1 MPAPR
6 ASNFAPTLIHGL
18 TAAATECRAFRRLD
32 ANESKP
38 SALIGKTQ
46 MEGEHTIYKNVALTH
61 CLYKYNLSK
70 SACMRRYL
78 PFALVCCLISACMI
92 PAPGDFGAPASTT
105 PGEVPFE
112 LAPPNDAAIIVPVKI
127 NGRGPFKFVLDTG
140 ATFTCIDQKLVD
152 QLKLPEWKGP
162 LGVGIIQ
169 PIAGSVKF
177 VSLDTFEVGSVKA
190 TDMKACA
197 IEFSQLQTG
206 GLDARGLVGLNF
218 LKSFQVRIDFKKK
231 VLSLNK

>member
-1 MPAPR
+1 MR
-6 ASNFAPTLIHGL
+6 CTVLLFLVGL
-18 TAAATECRAFRRLD
+18 LV
-32 ANESKP
+32 P
-38 SALIGKTQ
+38 W
-46 MEGEHTIYKNVALTH
+46 
-61 CLYKYNLSK
+61 
-70 SACMRRYL
+70 SAC
-78 PFALVCCLISACMI
+78 VV
-92 PAPGDFGAPASTT
+92 PGLKDFGGAAETT

-162 LGVGIIQ
+162 LGMGIIQ
-169 PIAGSVKF
+169 PIGGSVKF
-177 VSLDTFEVGSVKA
+177 VSLDTFEVGNVKA
-190 TDMKACA
+190 TEMKACA
-197 IEFSQLQTG
+197 IEFSQLPTG

-231 VLSLNK
+231 ILRLDKP